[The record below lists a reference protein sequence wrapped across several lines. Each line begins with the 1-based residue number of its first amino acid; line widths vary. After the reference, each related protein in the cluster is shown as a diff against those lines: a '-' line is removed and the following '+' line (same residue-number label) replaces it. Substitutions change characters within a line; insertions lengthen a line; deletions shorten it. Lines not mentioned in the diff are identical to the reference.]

1 MSTTQH
7 LQQHLPAR
15 NGSGVLRIKQIDR
28 LFAQANPLFYLT
40 AVVMVVSLILGG
52 GTRGGF
58 LSDAILQ
65 FTAIPLLLYSVWKLF
80 EVPLTRQMRIAL
92 LFCLAIAAL
101 PLIQLIPLPPWLWTR
116 LPNRELSA
124 AAFDIVGSAVPWM
137 PISVSPQAT
146 WLSALS
152 LVPPLAIFLGTL
164 LLSYRERRRL
174 SLVILAVGII
184 SVFAGLIQ
192 VAQGQGS
199 PLRFFRITNPTEAV
213 GFFANRNHFA
223 ALIYALLLFAVAWT
237 VHAASA
243 VGNRLKR
250 SPYDMAA
257 ILGAIGGFTV
267 LVVFLAGETMAR
279 SRAGLGLTIVA
290 LFGALALGFS
300 DQRARPGFAS
310 KGFFTRFKLD
320 ELMSGITPT
329 KLLVA
334 AVALTVTFSLQFALY
349 RIQERFAV
357 DPSEDARRIFVPNTI
372 EAARA
377 YMPVG
382 SGLGTFVSVYPLF
395 EKPEDTLI
403 NTYAN
408 RAHNDVVEAW
418 LETGVFGLILMG
430 LFVSWLL
437 LRSMAVWRTP
447 PPPGASD
454 LDWSLARA
462 STVVIGLVLAHSF
475 VDYPLRTGAMMA
487 IMVFACALL
496 IEPPAGAEAGDGPGL
511 QTPAKRTRHRES
523 HSAEPVFSPLLGSS
537 TRDHASKQSDV
548 PSSAQDRRWGAD
560 INWPKEWSKTSDMG
574 SPDENDPP
582 PSLPKTPYD

>member
-28 LFAQANPLFYLT
+28 LFGQANPLFYLT

-80 EVPLTRQMRIAL
+80 EVPLTRQMRVAL

-164 LLSYRERRRL
+164 LLSYRERRLL

-184 SVFAGLIQ
+184 SVFVGLIQ

-243 VGNRLKR
+243 VG
-250 SPYDMAA
+250 
-257 ILGAIGGFTV
+257 
-267 LVVFLAGETMAR
+267 
-279 SRAGLGLTIVA
+279 
-290 LFGALALGFS
+290 
-300 DQRARPGFAS
+300 
-310 KGFFTRFKLD
+310 
-320 ELMSGITPT
+320 
-329 KLLVA
+329 
-334 AVALTVTFSLQFALY
+334 
-349 RIQERFAV
+349 
-357 DPSEDARRIFVPNTI
+357 
-372 EAARA
+372 
-377 YMPVG
+377 
-382 SGLGTFVSVYPLF
+382 
-395 EKPEDTLI
+395 
-403 NTYAN
+403 
-408 RAHNDVVEAW
+408 
-418 LETGVFGLILMG
+418 
-430 LFVSWLL
+430 
-437 LRSMAVWRTP
+437 
-447 PPPGASD
+447 
-454 LDWSLARA
+454 
-462 STVVIGLVLAHSF
+462 IGL
-475 VDYPLRTGAMMA
+475 
-487 IMVFACALL
+487 
-496 IEPPAGAEAGDGPGL
+496 EAKP
-511 QTPAKRTRHRES
+511 
-523 HSAEPVFSPLLGSS
+523 
-537 TRDHASKQSDV
+537 
-548 PSSAQDRRWGAD
+548 
-560 INWPKEWSKTSDMG
+560 I
-574 SPDENDPP
+574 
-582 PSLPKTPYD
+582 